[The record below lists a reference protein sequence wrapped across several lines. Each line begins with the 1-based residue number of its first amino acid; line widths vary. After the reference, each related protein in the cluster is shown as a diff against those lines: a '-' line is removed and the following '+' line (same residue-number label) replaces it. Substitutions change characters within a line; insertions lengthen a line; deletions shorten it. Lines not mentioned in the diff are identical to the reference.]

1 MMTPINELTKK
12 SIIST
17 PIPVIDFHLFLVGD
31 RVAKELIAHQIA
43 SALQE
48 MGCFYLKNHDVPTTL
63 IAQAFAQAKSFF
75 ALPLEE
81 KKQIALTEK
90 CHRGYIPMGMS
101 SILSEQFYF
110 GREMNP
116 EELDQLDHPFHQPN
130 QWLQSQPEFQE
141 AMLQFF
147 AACHASTLKV
157 LEALAI
163 ALKLPKSYFTE
174 LHSEQNH
181 AVGLHHYPGASQ
193 LSQAQNI
200 RLGEHTDGNTIT
212 YVFQHEV
219 EGLEICTKTGERVPV
234 PLIPD
239 TVVVMAGEIL
249 QRWTNDKVYA
259 TKHQVAIPFASQ
271 SIQPRYSF
279 AFFASPNN
287 DAKIACPESCLGANE
302 TAKYTPI
309 LTSEFYTQRNNKNKS
324 ILISSEK

>member
-1 MMTPINELTKK
+1 MISINELSKDK
-12 SIIST
+12 IVST

-31 RVAKELIAHQIA
+31 TVAKESIANQIA

-48 MGCFYLKNHDVPTTL
+48 MGCFYLKNHDIPTTL
-63 IAQAFAQAKSFF
+63 IAQAFAQAKRFF

-81 KKQIALTEK
+81 KKQVALTEK
-90 CHRGYIPMGMS
+90 CHRGYMPMGMS
-101 SILSEQFYF
+101 TILSEQFYF

-116 EELDQLDHPFHQPN
+116 EELDKLDHPFHQPN
-130 QWLQSQPEFQE
+130 QWLQSQPEFRE
-141 AMLQFF
+141 VMLQFF
-147 AACHASTLKV
+147 TACHTSTLKV

-163 ALKLPKSYFTE
+163 ALKLPESYFAE

-181 AVGLHHYPGASQ
+181 AMGLHHYPGASEPPKTE
-193 LSQAQNI
+193 NI

-249 QRWTNDKVYA
+249 QRWTNNKVYA
-259 TKHQVAIPFASQ
+259 TKHQVAIPFACEF
-271 SIQPRYSF
+271 IQPRYSF
-279 AFFASPNN
+279 AFFGSPNN
-287 DAKIACPESCLGANE
+287 DAEIACPESCLGANE
-302 TAKYTPI
+302 TANYPPI
-309 LTSEFYTQRNNKNKS
+309 LTSEFYTQRNNNNTS
-324 ILISSEK
+324 LLISSKK

>member
-1 MMTPINELTKK
+1 MISINELSKE
-12 SIIST
+12 SIVST
-17 PIPVIDFHLFLVGD
+17 QIPLIDFHSFIAGD
-31 RVAKELIAHQIA
+31 TLAKEAIAAQIA
-43 SALQE
+43 TAFQE
-48 MGCFYLKNHDVPTTL
+48 MGCLYLKNHDISTTL
-63 IAQAFAQAKSFF
+63 ITQTFAQAKYFF

-81 KKQIALTEK
+81 KKQINLTEK

-116 EELDQLDHPFHQPN
+116 EELDAPDHPFHKPN
-130 QWLQSQPEFQE
+130 QWLQSQPEFRE
-141 AMLQFF
+141 VMLQFF
-147 AACHASTLKV
+147 TACHTSTLKV

-163 ALKLPKSYFTE
+163 ALKLPESYFSE

-181 AVGLHHYPGASQ
+181 AMGLHHYPGASE
-193 LSQAQNI
+193 LPKAQNI
-200 RLGEHTDGNTIT
+200 RMGEHIDGNTIT

-219 EGLEICTKTGERVPV
+219 EGLEICTKAGERVPV

-271 SIQPRYSF
+271 LIQPRYSF

-287 DAKIACPESCLGANE
+287 NAEIACPDCLGGNE
-302 TAKYTPI
+302 AAKYAPI
-309 LTSEFYTQRNNKNKS
+309 LTSEFYTQRNNQNKS
-324 ILISSEK
+324 LLIDSEN

>member
-1 MMTPINELTKK
+1 MMAPINELSKQ
-12 SIIST
+12 SIVST
-17 PIPVIDFHLFLVGD
+17 PIPVIDFHQFLVGD
-31 RVAKELIAHQIA
+31 TVVQELIANQIA

-48 MGCFYLKNHDVPTTL
+48 MGCFYLKNHDISTTL
-63 IAQAFAQAKSFF
+63 IAQAFAQAKHFF
-75 ALPLEE
+75 ALSLEE
-81 KKQIALTEK
+81 KKQLALTEK

-110 GREMNP
+110 GKEMNP
-116 EELDQLDHPFHQPN
+116 EELDALDHPFHQPN
-130 QWLQSQPEFQE
+130 QWLQNQPEFRE

-163 ALKLPKSYFTE
+163 ALKLPESYFVE

-181 AVGLHHYPGASQ
+181 AMGLHHYFGASE

-219 EGLEICTKTGERVPV
+219 EGLEISTKTGERVPV
-234 PLIPD
+234 PIIPD

-259 TKHQVAIPFASQ
+259 TKHQVVIPPASQ
-271 SIQPRYSF
+271 NIQPRYSF

-287 DAKIACPESCLGANE
+287 DAEIACPESCLGANE
-302 TAKYTPI
+302 TAKYLPI
-309 LTSEFYTQRNNKNKS
+309 LTSEFYTQRNNNNTS
-324 ILISSEK
+324 ILISSQN

>member
-31 RVAKELIAHQIA
+31 TVAQELIANQIA

-48 MGCFYLKNHDVPTTL
+48 IGCFYLKNHDISPTL
-63 IAQAFAQAKSFF
+63 VAQAFAQAKHFF
-75 ALPLEE
+75 ALPLED

-116 EELDQLDHPFHQPN
+116 EELNKVDHPFHQAN
-130 QWLQSQPEFQE
+130 QWLQNQPEFQE

-181 AVGLHHYPGASQ
+181 AVGLHHYPGTSQ
-193 LSQAQNI
+193 LSPAQNI

-219 EGLEICTKTGERVPV
+219 EGLEISTKTGERVPV
-234 PLIPD
+234 PIIPD

-259 TKHQVAIPFASQ
+259 TKHQVVIPPASEN
-271 SIQPRYSF
+271 IQPRYSF

-287 DAKIACPESCLGANE
+287 DAEIACPESCLGANE
-302 TAKYTPI
+302 TAKYLPI
-309 LTSEFYTQRNNKNKS
+309 LTSEFYTQRNNNNTS
-324 ILISSEK
+324 ILISSQN

>member
-1 MMTPINELTKK
+1 MIPINELPKE
-12 SIIST
+12 SIVST
-17 PIPVIDFHLFLVGD
+17 QIPVIDFHSFITGD
-31 RVAKELIAHQIA
+31 TYAKEAVAAQIA

-48 MGCFYLKNHDVPTTL
+48 MGCFYLKNHDIPTTL
-63 IAQAFAQAKSFF
+63 IAQTFAQAKHFF
-75 ALPLEE
+75 ALSLKE

-116 EELDQLDHPFHQPN
+116 EELDKLDHPFHKSN
-130 QWLQSQPEFQE
+130 QWLQSQPEFRE
-141 AMLQFF
+141 VMLQFF
-147 AACHASTLKV
+147 AACHTSTLKV

-163 ALKLPKSYFTE
+163 ALKLPESYFAE

-181 AVGLHHYPGASQ
+181 AMGLHHYPGTSEPPKTQ
-193 LSQAQNI
+193 DIQ
-200 RLGEHTDGNTIT
+200 LGEHTDGNTIT

-219 EGLEICTKTGERVPV
+219 EGLEICTKTGERIPV

-271 SIQPRYSF
+271 HIQPRYSF

-287 DAKIACPESCLGANE
+287 DAEIACPESCLGANE
-302 TAKYTPI
+302 TAKYPPI
-309 LTSEFYTQRNNKNKS
+309 ITSEFYTQRNNNNTS
-324 ILISSEK
+324 ILISPKN

>member
-1 MMTPINELTKK
+1 MNSTKELSKE

-17 PIPVIDFHLFLVGD
+17 PIPVIDFEIFLGGD
-31 RVAKELIAHQIA
+31 TISKELIAHQIA

-48 MGCFYLKNHDVPTTL
+48 IGCLYLKNHDVSTTL

-75 ALPLEE
+75 ALPLED
-81 KKQIALTEK
+81 KQQIALTEK
-90 CHRGYIPMGMS
+90 CHRGYIPLGMS

-116 EELDQLDHPFHQPN
+116 EELNKLDHPFHQAN
-130 QWLQSQPEFQE
+130 QWLQNQPEFRE
-141 AMLQFF
+141 TMLQFF
-147 AACHASTLKV
+147 AACHTSMLKV

-163 ALKLPKSYFTE
+163 ALKLPESYFVE

-181 AVGLHHYPGASQ
+181 AMGLHHYPGASEPPKT
-193 LSQAQNI
+193 QNI

-259 TKHQVAIPFASQ
+259 TKHQVAIPSASQ
-271 SIQPRYSF
+271 DIQPRYSF

-287 DAKIACPESCLGANE
+287 DAEIACSESCLQANE
-302 TAKYTPI
+302 TAKYPPI
-309 LTSEFYTQRNNKNKS
+309 LTSEFYTQRNNNNTS
-324 ILISSEK
+324 ILIKSEN

>member
-1 MMTPINELTKK
+1 MNSTKELSKE
-12 SIIST
+12 SIVST
-17 PIPVIDFHLFLVGD
+17 QIPVINFHSFMTGD
-31 RVAKELIAHQIA
+31 SHAKEAVAAQIG

-48 MGCFYLKNHDVPTTL
+48 IGCFYLKNHDVSTTL

-75 ALPLEE
+75 ALPLED

-116 EELDQLDHPFHQPN
+116 EELNKLDHPFHQPN
-130 QWLQSQPEFQE
+130 QWLQNQPEFRE
-141 AMLQFF
+141 TMLQFF
-147 AACHASTLKV
+147 AASHTSMLKII
-157 LEALAI
+157 EALAI
-163 ALKLPKSYFTE
+163 ALKLPESYFVE

-181 AVGLHHYPGASQ
+181 AMGLHHYPGASEPQ
-193 LSQAQNI
+193 KNQNI

-259 TKHQVAIPFASQ
+259 TKHQVAIPSASQ
-271 SIQPRYSF
+271 EIQPRYSF

-287 DAKIACPESCLGANE
+287 DAEIACPESCLQANE
-302 TAKYTPI
+302 TAKYPPI
-309 LTSEFYTQRNNKNKS
+309 LTSEFYTQRNNNNTS
-324 ILISSEK
+324 ILIKSEN

>member
-1 MMTPINELTKK
+1 MKSSNELSQK
-12 SIIST
+12 SNVST
-17 PIPVIDFHLFLVGD
+17 AIPVIDLHLFLVGD
-31 RVAKELIAHQIA
+31 TEARKVIAEQIA

-48 MGCFYLKNHDVPTTL
+48 IGCFYLKNHDIPTTL
-63 IAQAFAQAKSFF
+63 IAQTFAQAKSFF

-81 KKQIALTEK
+81 KKQLALTEK

-110 GREMNP
+110 GREMKP
-116 EELDQLDHPFHQPN
+116 EELDAVDHPFHQPN
-130 QWLQSQPEFQE
+130 QWLQNPPEFRE
-141 AMLQFF
+141 VMLQFF
-147 AACHASTLKV
+147 TACHASTLKI

-163 ALKLPKSYFTE
+163 ALNLPESYFAD

-181 AVGLHHYPGASQ
+181 AMGLHHYLGTSE

-212 YVFQHEV
+212 YLFQHEI
-219 EGLEICTKTGERVPV
+219 EGLELCSKNGEIIPV

-249 QRWTNDKVYA
+249 QRWTNDQVYA
-259 TKHQVAIPFASQ
+259 TKHQVAIPFTSQ
-271 SIQPRYSF
+271 GIQPRYSF

-287 DAKIACPESCLGANE
+287 DAEIACPDNCLNANK
-302 TAKYTPI
+302 TAKYPPI
-309 LTSEFYTQRNNKNKS
+309 ITRDFYHQRNNQNKS
-324 ILISSEK
+324 LLIDSKN

>member
-1 MMTPINELTKK
+1 MMNSTKELEPKAVV
-12 SIIST
+12 SI
-17 PIPVIDFHLFLVGD
+17 PIPLIDFHQFLVGD
-31 RVAKELIAHQIA
+31 TVAKKAIADQIA
-43 SALQE
+43 SAFRE
-48 MGCFYLKNHDVPTTL
+48 TGCFYLKNHGIRANL
-63 IAQAFAQAKSFF
+63 IAQTFAQAKCFF
-75 ALPLEE
+75 ALPLED
-81 KKQIALTEK
+81 KKQVALTEK

-116 EELDQLDHPFHQPN
+116 EELDALDHPFHQSN
-130 QWLQSQPEFQE
+130 QWLQSQPEFRE
-141 AMLQFF
+141 VMLQFF
-147 AACHASTLKV
+147 TACHASTLKV

-163 ALKLPKSYFTE
+163 ALKLPESYFAE

-181 AVGLHHYPGASQ
+181 AMGLHHYPAASQ
-193 LSQAQNI
+193 IPQAKNI

-219 EGLEICTKTGERVPV
+219 EGLEICTKAGERAPV

-259 TKHQVAIPFASQ
+259 TKHQVAIPVASQ
-271 SIQPRYSF
+271 RIQPRYSF

-287 DAKIACPESCLGANE
+287 DTEIACPESCLGANE
-302 TAKYTPI
+302 AAKYPPI
-309 LTSEFYTQRNNKNKS
+309 LTSEFYIKRNNRNKS
-324 ILISSEK
+324 LLIDSEN

>member
-1 MMTPINELTKK
+1 MLSINELSKEP
-12 SIIST
+12 IIST
-17 PIPVIDFHLFLVGD
+17 NIPVIDLHLFLVGD
-31 RVAKELIAHQIA
+31 RVAKELIANQIA

-48 MGCFYLKNHDVPTTL
+48 MGCFYLKNHDISTTL
-63 IAQAFAQAKSFF
+63 IAQAFAQAKRFF

-81 KKQIALTEK
+81 KKQIALTEN
-90 CHRGYIPMGMS
+90 CHRGYIPVGKS

-130 QWLQSQPEFQE
+130 QWIQSQTEFQE

-163 ALKLPKSYFTE
+163 ALKLPESYFVE

-181 AVGLHHYPGASQ
+181 AMGLHHYPSASE
-193 LSQAQNI
+193 LPKAQNI

-234 PLIPD
+234 PLIPV

-287 DAKIACPESCLGANE
+287 DAEIACPESCLGANE
-302 TAKYTPI
+302 TAKYPPI
-309 LTSEFYTQRNNKNKS
+309 LTSEFYIQRNNNNTS
-324 ILISSEK
+324 ILTSSKK

>member
-1 MMTPINELTKK
+1 MISINELSKT
-12 SIIST
+12 SIVST
-17 PIPVIDFHLFLVGD
+17 PIPVIDFHLFLMGD
-31 RVAKELIAHQIA
+31 TVAKELIANQIA

-48 MGCFYLKNHDVPTTL
+48 MGCFYLKNHSISATL
-63 IAQAFAQAKSFF
+63 IAQTFAEAKHFF

-81 KKQIALTEK
+81 KKQISLTQK

-110 GREMNP
+110 GREMKP
-116 EELDQLDHPFHQPN
+116 EELGALDHPFHQPN
-130 QWLQSQPEFQE
+130 QWLQNQSEFRE

-147 AACHASTLKV
+147 TACHTSTLKV

-163 ALKLPKSYFTE
+163 ALKLPKSYFAE

-181 AVGLHHYPGASQ
+181 AMGLHHYSAASEP
-193 LSQAQNI
+193 AKTQNI

-259 TKHQVAIPFASQ
+259 TKHQVAIPYTSQ
-271 SIQPRYSF
+271 GIKPRYSF

-287 DAKIACPESCLGANE
+287 SAEIAFPESFLGANE
-302 TAKYTPI
+302 TAKYPPI
-309 LTSEFYTQRNNKNKS
+309 LTSEFYTQRNNNNTS
-324 ILISSEK
+324 ILRSSNN

>member
-1 MMTPINELTKK
+1 MISINELSKE
-12 SIIST
+12 SIVST

-31 RVAKELIAHQIA
+31 TVTKELIANQIA

-48 MGCFYLKNHDVPTTL
+48 MGCLYLKNHDISATL
-63 IAQAFAQAKSFF
+63 IAQTFAQAKRFF

-81 KKQIALTEK
+81 KKQVALTEI
-90 CHRGYIPMGMS
+90 CHRGYIPMGKS

-116 EELDQLDHPFHQPN
+116 EELDKLNHPFHQPN
-130 QWLQSQPEFQE
+130 QWLQSQPEFHK

-147 AACHASTLKV
+147 TACHASTLKV

-163 ALKLPKSYFTE
+163 TLKLPQSYFAE

-193 LSQAQNI
+193 VPQAQNI

-219 EGLEICTKTGERVPV
+219 EGLEICSKTGEKIPV
-234 PLIPD
+234 PLIPN

-259 TKHQVAIPFASQ
+259 TKHQVAIPYASQ
-271 SIQPRYSF
+271 HIQPRYSF

-287 DAKIACPESCLGANE
+287 DAEIACPESCLGVNE
-302 TAKYTPI
+302 TAKYAPI

-324 ILISSEK
+324 ILSSSKN

>member
-1 MMTPINELTKK
+1 MISINERSKE
-12 SIIST
+12 SIVSM
-17 PIPVIDFHLFLVGD
+17 PIPVIDFRLFLLD
-31 RVAKELIAHQIA
+31 DTVAKELIANQIA

-48 MGCFYLKNHDVPTTL
+48 MGYFYLKNHDISTTL
-63 IAQAFAQAKSFF
+63 ITQTFAQAKRFF

-81 KKQIALTEK
+81 KKQIALTEN
-90 CHRGYIPMGMS
+90 CHRGYIPMGKS

-116 EELDQLDHPFHQPN
+116 EELDKLDHPFHQPN
-130 QWLQSQPEFQE
+130 QWLQNQPEFRE
-141 AMLQFF
+141 RMLQFF
-147 AACHASTLKV
+147 TACHTSTLKV

-163 ALKLPKSYFTE
+163 ALKLPESYFAE

-181 AVGLHHYPGASQ
+181 AMGLHHYPGASELPQ
-193 LSQAQNI
+193 SQNI

-259 TKHQVAIPFASQ
+259 TKHQVAIPYVSRH
-271 SIQPRYSF
+271 IQPRYSF

-287 DAKIACPESCLGANE
+287 DAEIACPENCLGANE
-302 TAKYTPI
+302 TAKYPPI
-309 LTSEFYTQRNNKNKS
+309 LTSDFYIQRNNNTS
-324 ILISSEK
+324 ILTSSKN